1 MDLISSHYK
10 ISSSVIM
17 QRTSPI
23 FLLYSFL
30 FASASAQ
37 GLYQASNSAEEPIP
51 LKWGVGTN
59 IVFDD
64 NVASSKQKESSL
76 AFNPALTGSF
86 RKTSPQ
92 TIWDVN
98 GRLGLIYYPSPPK
111 INGTPIDDLSNQS
124 RVIANL
130 SHSFTERLRFT
141 SNNMASREREPEYAY
156 GIASG
161 RQGSNAG
168 GEYISLSTDNSIGF
182 RWTKRVGSIT
192 GVRFSEISNPGTDG
206 GSDRFTWEFHNQL
219 RYQYS
224 PQSVITTDYRY
235 AEGIASG
242 QNARDSTDHY
252 VTLGD
257 EYRFSPRTIGII
269 KTGAQFHDVVDG
281 QSSTNPYL
289 EISGNSKVNEQLTL
303 RSFLRYS
310 TESEGLY
317 RVINTE
323 NVNFSAHETLRIGIT
338 GEYML
343 SPMFSIVTGAD
354 YIPSSYVG
362 GVSSDPAV
370 ASDKNESLVNAYITA
385 SVKFNDFLS
394 GNISYTY
401 TDQTSDFNDTTSN
414 YDRNRIS
421 VGLNANF

>member
-1 MDLISSHYK
+1 MIDSNLFNFK
-10 ISSSVIM
+10 KLSSVIM

-37 GLYQASNSAEEPIP
+37 GLYQASNSAEEPMP

-59 IVFDD
+59 VVFDD
-64 NVASSKQKESSL
+64 NVASSEQKESSL
-76 AFNPALTGSF
+76 AFNPALTLSVT
-86 RKTSPQ
+86 KTSPQ
-92 TIWDVN
+92 TVWDVN

-111 INGTPIDDLSNQS
+111 IDGTATDDLSNQS
-124 RVIANL
+124 RIGANL

-156 GIASG
+156 GIASA
-161 RQGSNAG
+161 RQGSNA

-182 RWTKRVGSIT
+182 RWTKRVGSFTGLKFGQIT
-192 GVRFSEISNPGTDG
+192 NPGTDG
-206 GSDRFTWEFHNQL
+206 GSDRTTWEFHNQL

-242 QNARDSTDHY
+242 SNAQDSTDHY
-252 VTLGD
+252 LTVGD

-269 KTGAQFHDVVDG
+269 KAGAQFHDIDKG
-281 QSSTNPYL
+281 ESSTNPYL
-289 EISGNSKVNEQLTL
+289 EISGNSKVNDQLSLKT
-303 RSFLRYS
+303 FVRYS

-317 RVINTE
+317 RQIDDDG
-323 NVNFSAHETLRIGIT
+323 VNFSARESLRVGVT
-338 GEYML
+338 GEYMV
-343 SPMFSIVTGAD
+343 SPMFSIVSGVD

-362 GVSSDPAV
+362 AKPTAV
-370 ASDKNESLVNAYITA
+370 SDKNESLVNAYVTA

-401 TDQTSDFNDTTSN
+401 TDQTSDFNDPTSN
-414 YDRNRIS
+414 YDRSRIS
-421 VGLNANF
+421 VGLSANF